1 MDDSI
6 SISESELKTVIDNL
20 SSESTEISK
29 SLEDISKLFDSF
41 EFEGEI
47 GDSIRT
53 KFTAIEDTFSVVK
66 TNVESCITDLQ
77 NLVTKFNDENSS
89 TSLGDVDLAKGG
101 ETLNVKG

>member
-6 SISESELKTVIDNL
+6 SISEPELKTVIDNL

-66 TNVESCITDLQ
+66 TNVESYKA
-77 NLVTKFNDENSS
+77 NNKAVTVGVSI
-89 TSLGDVDLAKGG
+89 GLAAIFSGLLYWIFKK
-101 ETLNVKG
+101 EEK